1 MCYAFDVVRERT
13 KGERAVRRTLGIAI
27 ALFFLVPLAPRRPA
41 ERSPDE
47 QTILADFAEA
57 LTIIDENYV
66 EKIDYE
72 SVVKAA
78 ILGMLHTLDP
88 HSNFYDKREF
98 ARFRI
103 EQTSQYYG
111 IGATI
116 GARNGKVYILAPFEN
131 TPAHRAG
138 LRYGDQ
144 IVAINGESTEG
155 WPSTQVSERLRGPRG
170 TAVEVR
176 ILRAGEREPRTVRI
190 VRDAIPLP
198 SIVNAYVIRPGVG
211 YIALSRGFNTTT
223 DEELQSALAELQAQ
237 GVTRLILDLRSNPG
251 GFLEQA
257 VRVADRF
264 LAAGQL
270 ILTQKSRT
278 GRRQAERQYHAQNG
292 NPNLMPLVILVNRGT
307 ASASE
312 IVAGAIQEHD
322 RGLIVGEPTF
332 GKALVQT
339 IIPLP
344 FGTGLTLSTAKYLL
358 PSGRFIQRSY
368 LGLSYHSY
376 YAQRRDTEMPT
387 QPQGPGFRTDTG
399 REVYGGGGITPDVIV
414 PAVTLTREQSALLG
428 PIFAFARELVAGL
441 IPGLERYRVPGITF
455 RHVLKPGEYRITDE
469 VIEAFKKYLQEHRS
483 EFRLSPKTVDENRE
497 FVRNYIRY
505 EVVTAAYGIE
515 TAAQVLNEIDVQ
527 LLKAVEVMP
536 KAVELAEGYRQRI
549 AKR

>member
-1 MCYAFDVVRERT
+1 MLRFRHGENTTHREC
-13 KGERAVRRTLGIAI
+13 AVRRTWG
-27 ALFFLVPLAPRRPA
+27 FLLSLCVVLPLAPSRSP

-47 QTILADFAEA
+47 QAILADFAEA

-66 EKIDYE
+66 EKLDYE

-155 WPSTQVSERLRGPRG
+155 WPSAQVSERLRGPRG
-170 TAVEVR
+170 TTVEVQ
-176 ILRAGEREPRTVRI
+176 ILRAGEKEPRTVRL

-198 SIVNAYVIRPGVG
+198 SIVNGYLIRPGIG
-211 YIALSRGFNTTT
+211 YVALSRGFNTTT
-223 DEELQSALAELQAQ
+223 DDELQNVLAELQKQ
-237 GVTRLILDLRSNPG
+237 GATRLILDLRNNPG

-270 ILTQKSRT
+270 ILTQKSRA
-278 GRRQAERQYHAQNG
+278 GRRHAERQYYAQNG
-292 NPNLMPLVILVNRGT
+292 NPNLMPLVILVNRAT

-312 IVAGAIQEHD
+312 IVSGAIQEHD

-368 LGLSYHSY
+368 IGLSPYSY
-376 YAQRRDTEMPT
+376 YAQRRETETPS
-387 QPQGPGFRTDTG
+387 PPHGPSFRTDVG
-399 REVYGGGGITPDVIV
+399 REVYGGGGITPDVLV
-414 PAVTLTREQSALLG
+414 PAAQLTREQSSLLG
-428 PIFAFARELVAGL
+428 PIFAFTRELVAGL

-455 RHVLKPGEYRITDE
+455 RHVLKPEEYRITDD
-469 VIEAFKKYLQEHRS
+469 VLEAFKKYLQEHRA
-483 EFRLSPKTVDENRE
+483 EFRLSPKVVDENRE
-497 FVRNYIRY
+497 FVRTYIRY

-515 TAAQVLNEIDVQ
+515 TAAQALNEIDVQ
-527 LLKAVEVMP
+527 LLKAIEVLP
-536 KAVELAEGYRQRI
+536 KAVELAESYRQRI
-549 AKR
+549 AKK

>member
-1 MCYAFDVVRERT
+1 M
-13 KGERAVRRTLGIAI
+13 RRRIGPLMGGFLLFLLGM
-27 ALFFLVPLAPRRPA
+27 VPLQPL
-41 ERSPDE
+41 EHSPSE
-47 QTILADFAEA
+47 QAILADFAEA
-57 LTIIDENYV
+57 LTLIEENYV
-66 EKIDYE
+66 EKVDYE
-72 SVVKAA
+72 SVVKSA
-78 ILGMLHTLDP
+78 IVGMLHVLDP

-116 GARNGKVYILAPFEN
+116 GARNGKVYILAPFED

-155 WPSTQVSERLRGPRG
+155 WPSIQVSERLRGPRG
-170 TAVEVR
+170 TAVEVQ
-176 ILRAGEREPRTVRI
+176 ILRAGEKEPRTVRLI
-190 VRDAIPLP
+190 RDAIPLP
-198 SIVNAYVIRPGVG
+198 SIVNGYLIRPGVG

-223 DEELQSALAELQAQ
+223 DEELQNTLAQLQAQ
-237 GVTRLILDLRSNPG
+237 GATRLILDLRNNPG

-278 GRRQAERQYHAQNG
+278 GRRQAERQYYAQNG
-292 NPNLMPLVILVNRGT
+292 TPNLMPLVILVNRAT

-344 FGTGLTLSTAKYLL
+344 FGAGLMLSTAKYLL
-358 PSGRFIQRSY
+358 PSGRFIQRRY
-368 LGLSYHSY
+368 LGLSPYSY
-376 YAQRRDTEMPT
+376 YAQRREAESQTPS
-387 QPQGPGFRTDTG
+387 QGPGFRTDSG
-399 REVYGGGGITPDVIV
+399 REVYAGGGITPDVLV
-414 PAVTLTREQSALLG
+414 PAVTLTREQSNLLG
-428 PIFAFARELVAGL
+428 PIFAFTRELVAGL
-441 IPGLERYRVPGITF
+441 IPGLEHYRISGITF
-455 RHVLKPGEYRITDE
+455 RHVLDPNEYRIPDQ
-469 VIEAFKKYLQEHRS
+469 VIEAFKKYLQEHKS

-497 FVRNYIRY
+497 FVRQYIRY
-505 EVVTAAYGIE
+505 EVVTAAHGIE
-515 TAAQVLNEIDVQ
+515 TATQVLSETDVQ
-527 LLKAVEVMP
+527 ILKALEAMP
-536 KAVELAEGYRQRI
+536 QAVALAESYKQRV
-549 AKR
+549 AKK

>member
-1 MCYAFDVVRERT
+1 MCYAFSMVREFV

-27 ALFFLVPLAPRRPA
+27 TLFLLLPLTPRRPA
-41 ERSPDE
+41 ERSPGE

-57 LTIIDENYV
+57 LTLIDEHYV

-155 WPSTQVSERLRGPRG
+155 WPSIQVSERLRGPRG

-190 VRDAIPLP
+190 LRDAIPLP
-198 SIVNAYVIRPGVG
+198 SIVNAYMIRPGIG

-223 DEELQSALAELQAQ
+223 DEELQNALAELQAQ
-237 GVTRLILDLRSNPG
+237 GATRLILDLRSNPG

-278 GRRQAERQYHAQNG
+278 GRRQAERQYYAQNG
-292 NPNLMPLVILVNRGT
+292 TPNLMPLVILVNRGT

-339 IIPLP
+339 IVPLP
-344 FGTGLTLSTAKYLL
+344 FGTGLALSTAKYLL

-376 YAQRRDTEMPT
+376 YAQRREGEVPT
-387 QPQGPGFRTDTG
+387 PPQGPGFRTDTG
-399 REVYGGGGITPDVIV
+399 REVYGGGGIAPDVVV

-441 IPGLERYRVPGITF
+441 IPGLEQYRVPGITF

-469 VIEAFKKYLQEHRS
+469 VIEAFKKYLHEQRS
-483 EFRLSPKTVDENRE
+483 QFRLSLKTVDENRE

-505 EVVTAAYGIE
+505 EVITAAYGIE
-515 TAAQVLNEIDVQ
+515 TAAQVLNEIDLQV
-527 LLKAVEVMP
+527 LKAIEVMP
-536 KAVELAEGYRQRI
+536 KAVELAESYRQRVV
-549 AKR
+549 KK

>member
-1 MCYAFDVVRERT
+1 M
-13 KGERAVRRTLGIAI
+13 RRTFGIAI
-27 ALFFLVPLAPRRPA
+27 ALFLLLPLTPRRPA

-57 LTIIDENYV
+57 LTIIDEHYV
-66 EKIDYE
+66 ERIDYE

-198 SIVNAYVIRPGVG
+198 SIVNAYLIRPEIG

-223 DEELQSALAELQAQ
+223 DEELQNALAELQAQ
-237 GVTRLILDLRSNPG
+237 GATRLILDLRGNPG

-264 LAAGQL
+264 LVAGQL

-278 GRRQAERQYHAQNG
+278 GRRQAERQYYAQNG

-376 YAQRRDTEMPT
+376 YAQRREIEAPA

-399 REVYGGGGITPDVIV
+399 REVYGGGGITPDVVV

-441 IPGLERYRVPGITF
+441 IPGLERYRVSGLTF

-469 VIEAFKKYLQEHRS
+469 VIEAFKKYLQEHKS

-505 EVVTAAYGIE
+505 EVVTAAHGIE

-527 LLKAVEVMP
+527 LLKAIEAMP
-536 KAVELAEGYRQRI
+536 KAVELAESYRQRV
-549 AKR
+549 AKK